1 MVAIDDGASYK
12 ILSKFYIAIAFITVT
27 TNKLS

>member
-12 ILSKFYIAIAFITVT
+12 NVPKFCIAIAFITVT
-27 TNKLS
+27 TN